1 MKKLLITLM
10 CLVGIFSAQAQIAEV
25 KKQVVTVEPFVNNGN
40 LSSDNVNRV
49 RNEVVQSLTATGRVI
64 VFDKAQQGAV
74 AAEQER
80 SKKTAAD
87 MRDMGE
93 MGQYHSDKIVT
104 GSVNAAT
111 ITRKQREVKDYVKK
125 TSHMETYYEASFS
138 YQINIVDPN
147 TGVNTY
153 SNVFTASA
161 TGETESVALNNALGA
176 VGVGSKDFVEAN
188 FGLAGQIV
196 QVYKT
201 NKNNTK
207 AEEVYI
213 NLGSS
218 HGIAKGNR
226 LKAYAQINVAGEM
239 SNKEIG
245 ELEVKEVASS
255 SRALCKV
262 KKGGE
267 DIIKLMSENAT
278 INVESYAHHG
288 FFERG
293 IFK

>member
-49 RNEVVQSLTATGRVI
+49 RNEVVQSFTATGRVI

-93 MGQYHSDKIVT
+93 MGQSHSDKSVT

-245 ELEVKEVASS
+245 ELEVKEVASG

>member
-245 ELEVKEVASS
+245 ELEVKEVASG